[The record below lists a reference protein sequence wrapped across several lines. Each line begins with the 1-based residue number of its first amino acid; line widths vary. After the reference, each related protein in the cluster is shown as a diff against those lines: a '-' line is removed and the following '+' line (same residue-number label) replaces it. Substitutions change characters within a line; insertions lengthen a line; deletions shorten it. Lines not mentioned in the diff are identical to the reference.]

1 MRKLIT
7 RISGLLSVALAFA
20 WAGPAH
26 AADVWT
32 PFGNAEVVKTT
43 KAKGKGNN
51 WALSLVSDVTSA
63 NTDEWYAGLAYT
75 PKDALDFADIKT
87 LSADILLTDGCYGGG
102 SPRFQITVATQ
113 NGNKNIFVYFG
124 TAPNFDDCPEGWIST
139 GNLIGSTDLRY
150 DTTQLGGEFYDDYAG
165 ALQLAGDLQ
174 VVEVALV
181 VDGGW
186 KMEDGVQAVLVDN
199 VTVNNVKFN
208 ANKGKK

>member
-1 MRKLIT
+1 MKTLFTKIP
-7 RISGLLSVALAFA
+7 GLLVAAVAFA
-20 WAGPAH
+20 WAGPAQ
-26 AADVWT
+26 ADNAWV
-32 PFGNAEVVKTT
+32 PFGNADVVKTT

-63 NTDEWYAGLAYT
+63 DTDDWYAGLSYT
-75 PKDALDFADIKT
+75 PKDALDFADLKT
-87 LSADILLTDGCYGGG
+87 LSADILLTEGTYGGG
-102 SPRFQITVATQ
+102 SPRFQITVATES
-113 NGNKNIFVYFG
+113 GDKNIFVYFG
-124 TAPNFDDCPEGWIST
+124 TAPNFDDSPAGWIST
-139 GNLIGSTDLRY
+139 GNLIGSTDLRF

-165 ALQLAGDLQ
+165 ALQLAGDLE
-174 VVEVALV
+174 VVEVSLV